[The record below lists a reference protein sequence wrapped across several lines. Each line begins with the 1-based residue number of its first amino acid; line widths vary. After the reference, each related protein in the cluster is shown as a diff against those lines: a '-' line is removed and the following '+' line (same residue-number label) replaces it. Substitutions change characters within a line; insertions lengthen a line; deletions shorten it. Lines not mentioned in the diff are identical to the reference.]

1 MMAFLLVGA
10 VGLHAQD
17 GRDSLMVQP
26 MANPFN
32 GITVLSPVSF
42 SSMEPMFPSLYPVAY
57 ESKEERAVRINRET
71 FLRTMEALNRDLAP
85 YRPPHYSPAMKL
97 LLQAGKKFLS
107 NPYAL
112 PKDAVPVMNASNPFI
127 YVITPGMKP
136 YEHLYSSDRFPQAIR
151 SEFDFATGQYR
162 MVMVPWDEFQQN
174 LARSMGGSPVRME
187 PIPKMRLS
195 SADDIL
201 R

>member
-1 MMAFLLVGA
+1 MVFLVLGT

-32 GITVLSPVSF
+32 EVTILSPVSF
-42 SSMEPMFPSLYPVAY
+42 SGMEPLFPSLYPVAY
-57 ESKEERAVRINRET
+57 ESKEERSARISREA
-71 FLRTMEALNRDLAP
+71 FRQTMEALNRNLAP
-85 YRPPHYSPAMKL
+85 HRPPHYSPAVKFLMEVGKL
-97 LLQAGKKFLS
+97 FLS
-107 NPYAL
+107 NPHAL
-112 PKDAVPVMNASNPFI
+112 PKDAVPVMNESNPFL

-136 YEHLYSSDRFPQAIR
+136 YEHLYSSGRFPQAIR

-162 MVMVPWDEFQQN
+162 MVMVPWDEFQKN
-174 LARSMGGSPVRME
+174 LARSMGGSSVLME

-195 SADDIL
+195 SADDIV